1 MLILLSVSL
10 AQKGS
15 ALIRYWVRIKSL
27 SKFFL
32 GLKIKFLFLGTYRF
46 LFLKCVENAGFSL
59 TLFAYY
65 KRLKLILAVNSDV

>member
-27 SKFFL
+27 SKFFF
-32 GLKIKFLFLGTYRF
+32 GSLKIKILFLGRF
-46 LFLKCVENAGFSL
+46 LFLKCVENASFSL
-59 TLFAYY
+59 TLLAYY
-65 KRLKLILAVNSDV
+65 KRMQLILAVNSDG

>member
-27 SKFFL
+27 SKYFFG
-32 GLKIKFLFLGTYRF
+32 GLKIKILFLGRF

-65 KRLKLILAVNSDV
+65 KRMKLILAVNSDV

>member
-27 SKFFL
+27 SKFFF
-32 GLKIKFLFLGTYRF
+32 GFKNSFWVGRF

-59 TLFAYY
+59 TLLAYY
-65 KRLKLILAVNSDV
+65 KRMKLILAVSSDV